1 MPLYSDSHLYLPH
14 FQHVLLDPVYFSPA
28 LQCFGISSYYV
39 HTFSRLTASYHSDFS
54 LNVTCPESLSLT
66 SNLEQAT
73 SPSHQ
78 SVWSL
83 HSIPFDILFV
93 NLLQFPLCQLEC
105 KLLESRILVCLIILD
120 VQKSA
125 WLTVGVQNNPKGTSL
140 FIFYSVTI
148 NSFSLS
154 ECYSLWFFIWRW
166 PFQINLTTFHHWVNI
181 LNLYIIF

>member
-1 MPLYSDSHLYLPH
+1 M
-14 FQHVLLDPVYFSPA
+14 
-28 LQCFGISSYYV
+28 
-39 HTFSRLTASYHSDFS
+39 S
-54 LNVTCPESLSLT
+54 LVQRVCPLT

-73 SPSHQ
+73 SPHL

-83 HSIPFDILFV
+83 RNVPFDILFV
-93 NLLQFPLCQLEC
+93 NLLQFPLRQLEC

-125 WLTVGVQNNPKGTSL
+125 WPTVGVQNNPKGTSL

-166 PFQINLTTFHHWVNI
+166 LFQINLTTFHHWVNF
-181 LNLYIIF
+181 LNLYIILFWTLSTNSLMLNDLSRII